1 MTMTMLIFIAAFT
14 ILSLLIAGISAR
26 LFKTNRAQAE
36 KIAGLQNQLS
46 VLCVGAV
53 GTDERILRF
62 EQTVNKL
69 KEHQNTLDLGMSSQ
83 HSYDHAI
90 RLARK
95 GVSINQLIDN
105 CNLSDEEA
113 HLISRLHGTD
123 IQKSHMQE
131 MH

>member
-1 MTMTMLIFIAAFT
+1 MTTYLIVAAITFFSLISIGIAM
-14 ILSLLIAGISAR
+14 R
-26 LFKTNRAQAE
+26 LFKINRIQAE

-62 EQTVNKL
+62 EQTLNKL
-69 KEHQNTLDLGMSSQ
+69 KEHQNTLDLGTTTQ

-95 GVSINQLIDN
+95 GVGINQLIDS

-113 HLISRLHGTD
+113 HLISRLHGGD
-123 IQKSHMQE
+123 IQNSHIQE
-131 MH
+131 IH

>member
-1 MTMTMLIFIAAFT
+1 MTTYIIVAALAFLGLIIT
-14 ILSLLIAGISAR
+14 GISAR

-62 EQTVNKL
+62 EQTLNKV
-69 KEHQNTLDLGMSSQ
+69 KEHQNTLDLGGTSQ

-95 GVSINQLIDN
+95 GVGINQLIDN

-113 HLISRLHGTD
+113 HLINRLHGTD
-123 IQKSHMQE
+123 IQNIQE

>member
-1 MTMTMLIFIAAFT
+1 MTTLTFVAALIF
-14 ILSLLIAGISAR
+14 LSIVITAVSVR
-26 LFKTNRAQAE
+26 LFKITRQQAE

-53 GTDERILRF
+53 GSDERILRF
-62 EQTVNKL
+62 EQAISKL
-69 KEHQNTLDLGMSSQ
+69 KEHQNTLDLGMTSQ

-95 GVSINQLIDN
+95 GVGINQLIDN

-113 HLISRLHGTD
+113 HLINRLHGSELQD
-123 IQKSHMQE
+123 SSLQE
-131 MH
+131 VH

>member
-1 MTMTMLIFIAAFT
+1 MTTYIIVAAF
-14 ILSLLIAGISAR
+14 IFFALIATGIAVR
-26 LFKTNRAQAE
+26 LFKVNRMQAE

-62 EQTVNKL
+62 EQTLTKL
-69 KEHQNTLDLGMSSQ
+69 KEHQNTLDLGTTTQ

-95 GVSINQLIDN
+95 GVGINQLIDS

-113 HLISRLHGTD
+113 HLISRLHGGD
-123 IQKSHMQE
+123 IKNSHIQE
-131 MH
+131 IH

>member
-1 MTMTMLIFIAAFT
+1 MTTYILIAALT
-14 ILSLLIAGISAR
+14 LLSLIIIGIAAR
-26 LFKTNRAQAE
+26 LFKNNRAQAE

-62 EQTVNKL
+62 EQTLSKL
-69 KEHQNTLDLGMSSQ
+69 KEHQNTLDLGATSQ

-95 GVSINQLIDN
+95 GVGINQLIDN

-123 IQKSHMQE
+123 VQNVQE

>member
-1 MTMTMLIFIAAFT
+1 MTTYIIVAAFT
-14 ILSLLIAGISAR
+14 FFALIAIGIAAR
-26 LFKTNRAQAE
+26 LFKINRMQAE

-62 EQTVNKL
+62 EQTLSKL
-69 KEHQNTLDLGMSSQ
+69 KEHQNTLDLGTTTQ
-83 HSYDHAI
+83 QSYEHAI

-95 GVSINQLIDN
+95 GAGINQLIDS

-113 HLISRLHGTD
+113 HLISRLHGGD
-123 IQKSHMQE
+123 IQSSHIQE
-131 MH
+131 IH